1 VSTSVREATE
11 GDLGHIHRLSHELA
25 VYEEL
30 EHLFVA
36 EPEDYREAL
45 FGVSPTARVLIAEVD
60 NEVAGFALWFPTFS
74 TFLGRSGIWLEDLF
88 VDPAF
93 RRRGVASAL
102 VRELKARTPG
112 RLEWEVL
119 DWNEDAMALYDG
131 LGAAKFTGWTKYR
144 VSPEA

>member
-1 VSTSVREATE
+1 M
-11 GDLGHIHRLSHELA
+11 
-25 VYEEL
+25 
-30 EHLFVA
+30 
-36 EPEDYREAL
+36 
-45 FGVSPTARVLIAEVD
+45 
-60 NEVAGFALWFPTFS
+60 
-74 TFLGRSGIWLEDLF
+74 GRSGIWLEDLF

>member
-1 VSTSVREATE
+1 
-11 GDLGHIHRLSHELA
+11 LA

-36 EPEDYREAL
+36 APEDYREAL
-45 FGVSPTARVLIAEVD
+45 FGSVPTARVLIAEVD
-60 NEVAGFALWFPTFS
+60 SDVAGFALWFPSFS

-93 RRRGVASAL
+93 RRSGVASAL
-102 VRELKARTPG
+102 LRELKARTPG

>member
-1 VSTSVREATE
+1 MSVLIRDAVEA
-11 GDLGHIHRLSHELA
+11 DLGDIHRLAYELA
-25 VYEEL
+25 VYEQL

-36 EPEDYREAL
+36 EPEHYREAI
-45 FGVSPTARVLIAEVD
+45 FGPDPTAFVLIAEI
-60 NEVAGFALWFPTFS
+60 EGQVAGIALCFRTFS

-88 VDPAF
+88 VDPNF

-102 VRELKARTPG
+102 LAELKARTPG

-131 LGAAKFTGWTKYR
+131 VGAQRFEGWTKYR
-144 VSPEA
+144 VSPEG